1 MSFTQPA
8 LQTVESDDGRCAFIS
23 LCVAAALSID
33 LRMLQ
38 VIDNPPQNI

>member
-8 LQTVESDDGRCAFIS
+8 LQAVESDEGRCACVS
-23 LCVAAALSID
+23 LRVAASFYIA

-38 VIDNPPQNI
+38 VIDNPPQNR

>member
-8 LQTVESDDGRCAFIS
+8 LQTVESDDGRCAFML
-23 LCVAAALSID
+23 LCVATLFYIE